1 MWKMNWG
8 NQSLRSEA
16 ADISPYIRIF
26 CLSAAMVLAMKC
38 QRFTCIYCNCN
49 VCYNWTDGYC
59 SGCGLGVFAHGKST
73 RRLPGNLILA
83 MPLSNNLQ
91 MGPKTLASNQTI
103 VWRETLQGEPN
114 DFWLFLISER
124 LINLSALQTAANLGL
139 FSGRLII
146 IMTRQELRDTKKK
159 EKENVWH

>member
-1 MWKMNWG
+1 MNA
-8 NQSLRSEA
+8 S
-16 ADISPYIRIF
+16 DF
-26 CLSAAMVLAMKC
+26 LSTSVPTLEFSVFLLAMKC
-38 QRFTCIYCNCN
+38 QRFTHIFCNCN

-59 SGCGLGVFAHGKST
+59 SGCGPGVFAHGKNT

-114 DFWLFLISER
+114 HFWLFLISEC

-146 IMTRQELRDTKKK
+146 IPTRQELRDTKKK
-159 EKENVWH
+159 EKENAWH